1 MVSLL
6 LVIDPLIGS
15 AVIGAGAS
23 ILGGIGSLF
32 GSKKSNNNNLQ
43 ATRETNETN
52 LKIARETN
60 RANSYLNYRNNQF
73 NAQQAAQANQWS
85 IEQWNRENEYNSPSA
100 QRARLEAAGYNPN
113 VLASSFS
120 PTAASSLQSAQA
132 DASSAI
138 PMQAAQMQAPRF
150 ENEWQGFS
158 NSLLGIPA
166 AVAQAA
172 SAKKMS
178 VETQGQALKNA
189 QEAINLKYKDPMAN
203 VTFQTALQQY
213 NQAVADAKVAQGTVD
228 YKIRSE
234 AAKAD
239 LDEANAK
246 LAQLNVDAFPE
257 RFRNEMRAIEQ
268 DIELKFEQGKLT
280 REQALTEVKKRLL
293 IAAQIKETDSRTE
306 VNKATAAKLSV
317 ETEQIEQLTPILV
330 DKASAEADIAAN
342 DAEWRNDMN
351 AADYHNKNVRTN
363 SSSVKLGPAGG
374 ASMSR
379 NYEAKPDEDYKAV
392 RNRKAAQLRRK
403 RK

>member
-1 MVSLL
+1 M
-6 LVIDPLIGS
+6 IMDPLS
-15 AVIGAGAS
+15 ASIGAGAS
-23 ILGGIGSLF
+23 LVGGIFSLF
-32 GSKKSNNNNLQ
+32 GSKKSNKSNLQ

-73 NAQQAAQANQWS
+73 NAQQAAQANQWN
-85 IEQWNRENEYNSPSA
+85 IEQWNRENEYNSPTA

-113 VLASSFS
+113 VLASSYS
-120 PTAASSLQSAQA
+120 PTPASSLQSAQA

-138 PMQAAQMQAPRF
+138 PMQAAQMQAPHF

-158 NSLLGIPA
+158 NSLLGIPS

-178 VETQGQALKNA
+178 VETQGQALENA
-189 QEAINLKYKDPMAN
+189 MKAIDLKYKNPMAE

-228 YKIRSE
+228 YKIRKE
-234 AAKAD
+234 AAQAD

-268 DIELKFEQGKLT
+268 DIALKIEQGKLT

-293 IAAQIKETDSRTE
+293 MAAQIKESNSRVE
-306 VNKATAAKLSV
+306 VNKATAENLHQSTEKMRV
-317 ETEQIEQLTPILV
+317 ETEQIEALTPILV
-330 DKASAEADIAAN
+330 DKAVSEANIAHIDEEWEHSMNYANYSEKNRYSATEAPSELIN
-342 DAEWRNDMN
+342 TKSGKNKDAYYGNYDG
-351 AADYHNKNVRTN
+351 T
-363 SSSVKLGPAGG
+363 SV
-374 ASMSR
+374 
-379 NYEAKPDEDYKAV
+379 ED
-392 RNRKAAQLRRK
+392 RK
-403 RK
+403 RYKPKR